1 MKQPRISGRAI
12 IFDNDQVILL
22 FRHKK
27 TANGYKEYYA
37 IPGGGQDEGETI
49 TECVIRELK
58 EEYNVDI
65 KINEFLG
72 QVGDDKNMG
81 YIYYCEII
89 NGKPILGGEELE
101 HNNEDNYYEIQYIKV
116 NELDNYNIL
125 EENKELIR
133 KAYQIKEGK

>member
-1 MKQPRISGRAI
+1 MPRISGRAI
-12 IFDNDQVILL
+12 IFNNDQVILL

-27 TANGYKEYYA
+27 TADGIKEYYA

-49 TECVIRELK
+49 EECVIRELK

-65 KINEFLG
+65 KIIEYLG
-72 QVGDDKNMG
+72 DVGDEKALG
-81 YIYYCEII
+81 HIYYCVIV
-89 NGKPILGGEELE
+89 NGTPKLGGEEKE
-101 HNNEDNYYEIQYIKV
+101 RNNKDNYYEIQYINI

>member
-1 MKQPRISGRAI
+1 MPRISGRAI
-12 IFDNDQVILL
+12 IFDDDKVILL

-27 TANGYKEYYA
+27 TEDGIKEYYA
-37 IPGGGQDEGETI
+37 IPGGGQDQGETI

-65 KINEFLG
+65 SIKEYLG
-72 QVGDDKNMG
+72 KVGDDKALG
-81 YIYYCEII
+81 YIYYCEIV
-89 NGKPILGGEELE
+89 NGKPVLGGEELE
-101 HNNEDNYYEIQYIKV
+101 RNNEDNYYEIQYINV

-133 KAYQIKEGK
+133 KAYKLKEGK